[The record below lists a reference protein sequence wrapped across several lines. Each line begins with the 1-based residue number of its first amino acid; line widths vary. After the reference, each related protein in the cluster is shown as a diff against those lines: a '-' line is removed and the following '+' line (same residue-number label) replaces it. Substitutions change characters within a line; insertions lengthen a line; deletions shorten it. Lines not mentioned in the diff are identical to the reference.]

1 MVSFARVPPRRR
13 RSPDGS
19 DGCASLAFSMP
30 LGLTFALMSGR
41 PGPPFSRAISSR
53 SAPIVRR
60 NSACSCKSFNTKLFS
75 SVGESV
81 SMSLGGDIPP
91 SSQKTADS
99 GIPASPHESIGR
111 TYDQTPNQRSPRL
124 LPPLPQIVMVG
135 DSRHDL
141 DCARAAGA
149 IGVAVLSGPAD
160 RRSLTPHADF
170 VIETIGDLPEL
181 LADLTAASQVSNPP
195 SS

>member
-111 TYDQTPNQRSPRL
+111 TYDQTPSQRSPRL
-124 LPPLPQIVMVG
+124 LPPLVTAKHPPN
-135 DSRHDL
+135 L
-141 DCARAAGA
+141 ARNRPRLAEAAGGRFLFVRDA
-149 IGVAVLSGPAD
+149 IHY
-160 RRSLTPHADF
+160 RSHGGLFKRA
-170 VIETIGDLPEL
+170 
-181 LADLTAASQVSNPP
+181 
-195 SS
+195 

>member
-124 LPPLPQIVMVG
+124 LPPLP
-135 DSRHDL
+135 
-141 DCARAAGA
+141 ARLARVDVLVNNAGIDYRGIA
-149 IGVAVLSGPAD
+149 LGILWPLG
-160 RRSLTPHADF
+160 
-170 VIETIGDLPEL
+170 
-181 LADLTAASQVSNPP
+181 
-195 SS
+195 